1 MTFMDVD
8 RFSVRCFTSLDR
20 LAAATYSKGVEA
32 MASHP
37 AADIT
42 RRRPSTTRKRPS
54 TNELAAEHHGKG
66 DHEKAAE
73 HSHHAQGHHA
83 LATHHMEEA
92 AKSHAT
98 HPTTKK

>member
-1 MTFMDVD
+1 MDVD
-8 RFSVRCFTSLDR
+8 RFWVRCFTSLYR
-20 LAAATYSKGVEA
+20 LAAVTYSKGVEA

-37 AADIT
+37 AAEHHT
-42 RRRPSTTRKRPS
+42 KAAEHHKEAAKHH
-54 TNELAAEHHGKG
+54 ELAAEHHGKG